1 MSLTDNPKLAVLI
14 DADNASA
21 SLAKELLEEVA
32 KFGVATVKRAYG
44 DWTSQHL
51 VGWKEALNRHAI
63 QPIQQFAYTRG
74 KNSTDASLIID
85 AMDLLYADNVDGF
98 CLVSS
103 DSDFTRLATR
113 LRESR
118 KVVYGLGERKTP
130 EAFRAACDRF
140 VFFEV
145 LKRGGPSVDASTR
158 EPAPINDVPDLEQSL
173 RQAFDAVSRDNGWAT
188 VSSVGS
194 YMAKNNP
201 SFDTRLYGFRK
212 LSDMIRKQ
220 PFVEVME
227 STDANGG
234 PLLAIRLK
242 PRGGRDAPPPS
253 RGHARGRN
261 DAPRRDRSAEAT
273 SDAATDAKADLR
285 PASTPAPDREEETGP
300 PVAIGRADSGEATPN
315 DDSAA
320 SVPAAGGDGADAAPA
335 RPVRS
340 RRPRGRKATA
350 GSEEPASAGAEHAAA
365 GPEAESSVPTTARD
379 ADESSRA
386 PDRAPADP
394 PPDPSADAT
403 PAAAKRPRRKR
414 G

>member
-1 MSLTDNPKLAVLI
+1 MNGVDNPKLAVLI

-21 SLAKELLEEVA
+21 SLVKELLEEVA
-32 KFGVATVKRAYG
+32 KFGTATVKRAYG
-44 DWTSQHL
+44 DWTGQQL
-51 VGWKEALNRHAI
+51 TGWKDQLNRYAI

-145 LKRGGPSVDASTR
+145 LKRGASSVETGAVDS
-158 EPAPINDVPDLEQSL
+158 EPIDDVPDLEHSL
-173 RQAFDAVSRDNGWAT
+173 RQAFDAVSRDGGWAT
-188 VSSVGS
+188 LSSVGS

-212 LSDMIRKQ
+212 LSDMIRRQ
-220 PFVEVME
+220 PYIEAAE
-227 STDANGG
+227 AADGNG
-234 PLLAIRLK
+234 PLTVRLK
-242 PRGGRDAPPPS
+242 PVAQPAAPP
-253 RGHARGRN
+253 
-261 DAPRRDRSAEAT
+261 
-273 SDAATDAKADLR
+273 
-285 PASTPAPDREEETGP
+285 
-300 PVAIGRADSGEATPN
+300 
-315 DDSAA
+315 
-320 SVPAAGGDGADAAPA
+320 
-335 RPVRS
+335 
-340 RRPRGRKATA
+340 
-350 GSEEPASAGAEHAAA
+350 
-365 GPEAESSVPTTARD
+365 
-379 ADESSRA
+379 
-386 PDRAPADP
+386 
-394 PPDPSADAT
+394 
-403 PAAAKRPRRKR
+403 AKRSRRKR